1 MVTSLKSIFITVT
14 ILCGM
19 FVLTGASTPQMQTVV
34 SISGIITDAVS
45 KQPTSVVV
53 TIYDTNNKK
62 IGWSRSN
69 SKTGFYLVTNLR
81 PKTLYVIKIESIDYV
96 AQEYD
101 VIVPNFNQHAI
112 ISRDF
117 DVIPKK

>member
-14 ILCGM
+14 ILCGI

-112 ISRDF
+112 ISKDF